1 VDDNATNRRILE
13 ELLTHWGLHPTVVDN
28 GQSALTALR
37 KAAEDGWAFPL
48 VLLDAH
54 MPLMDGFTVAE
65 RIKQSPSLAGATI
78 MMLTSGSHPG
88 DAARC
93 RELGITSYLTKP
105 IKQADLLNAIFSA
118 LHCSSAETAIAPLPV
133 SSPSLENP
141 LSLPLLLV
149 EDNVVNQR
157 LALRMLKK
165 QGYTVVVANN
175 GEEALAA
182 LAREPFALV
191 LMDVQ
196 MPVMDGLTATG
207 AIRRQEQRAGGHI
220 PIVALTAHAM
230 NGDHERCLAAG
241 MDAYLSKPFQARQ
254 LCQVIES
261 LLPVAR
267 PSTRTETVPQ
277 GSSAAVFDQQAVLE
291 RVDGD
296 KELLQEIVDLFL
308 AEAPELLSTIRESI
322 ACRDSITLEHAAHS
336 LKGTVSSLG
345 AGAAREAA
353 LRLEIVGRS
362 RDLQNAE
369 VARVELEREITS
381 LTRALANFTEKQV
394 V

>member
-1 VDDNATNRRILE
+1 
-13 ELLTHWGLHPTVVDN
+13 
-28 GQSALTALR
+28 
-37 KAAEDGWAFPL
+37 
-48 VLLDAH
+48 
-54 MPLMDGFTVAE
+54 
-65 RIKQSPSLAGATI
+65 
-78 MMLTSGSHPG
+78 
-88 DAARC
+88 
-93 RELGITSYLTKP
+93 LTKP
-105 IKQADLLNAIFSA
+105 IKQSDLLNAILSA
-118 LHCSSAETAIAPLPV
+118 LRFSPAETTITPLPL
-133 SSPSLENP
+133 SSIPLKNP
-141 LSLPLLLV
+141 LTLPLLLV

-196 MPVMDGLTATG
+196 MPVMDGLTATA
-207 AIRRQEQRAGGHI
+207 AIRRQEQCAGGHI

-230 NGDHERCLAAG
+230 NGDRERCLAAG

-261 LLPVAR
+261 LLPSSL
-267 PSTRTETVPQ
+267 PSLQTETNPDEP
-277 GSSAAVFDQQAVLE
+277 SEAVFDRQAVLE

-322 ACRDSITLEHAAHS
+322 ACRDSITLEHVAHS

-362 RDLQNAE
+362 GDLQNAE

-381 LTRALANFTEKQV
+381 LMRALANFTEKQV